1 MKSPFKQA
9 VDDDIDDVF
18 LDVDEFADTHVINGR
33 RLQCV
38 SDTIV
43 TQGGTDAGHLGV
55 FLNQIRVHMRE
66 GLIKTP
72 VEGQQIR
79 VDGVRYMVRSVSR
92 EMDMIVVTAERN
104 SQ

>member
-1 MKSPFKQA
+1 MMTLKESI
-9 VDDDIDDVF
+9 DSDIDEVF
-18 LDVDEFADTHVINGR
+18 LDVDEFADPHVINGR
-33 RLQCV
+33 RLKCV
-38 SDTIV
+38 IDTIV

-79 VDGVRYMVRSVSR
+79 VDGVRYVVRSVSR
-92 EMDMIVVTAERN
+92 EMGMIVFTAERN